1 VSTVID
7 ADVLVIGGGV
17 AGSSTARLLAEV
29 GYEVIVFDKAQF
41 PRDKPCG
48 EGVMPTGVR
57 LLDRLGVLNQI
68 SPHQRRMLRGVG
80 FVVNGRASIRGD
92 FPDIGD
98 GFNRGMGIRRIT
110 LDDIVLRHARAH
122 PRVHI
127 HESEAAVDVKWPAR
141 GLPEV
146 STAAGRYRGRII
158 VGADGLRSMVRR
170 KLRLERPLGRRQR
183 FGVRAHF
190 SFPDTMR
197 MDEYVTVFRDAG
209 AECYMTPVGD
219 SELEVALLLERGR
232 MKAFG
237 GRLGAEYDS
246 YLKSVPHLQAKLAGG
261 QRMSD
266 VLACGPFDV
275 GTTSRVA
282 DRAILVGDAG
292 GYLDPIT
299 GEGISLALQSA
310 YWSAEIVDQALQRD
324 DLSAKALRPYHD
336 RVEHF
341 IRHHKLLTRA
351 LLFLGLH
358 RELFGFIIKRLRRS
372 PDLYSSLLAVNCGAI
387 RLADIRRA
395 DLWRVIVGGDVHD
408 HAVVEE
414 GEQGTWTR

>member
-1 VSTVID
+1 VSGVID

-17 AGSSTARLLAEV
+17 AGSSTARLLAEA
-29 GYEVIVFDKAQF
+29 GYHVIVFDKARF
-41 PRDKPCG
+41 PRDKACG

-57 LLDRLGVLNQI
+57 LLDQLGVLNQI
-68 SPHQRRMLRGVG
+68 PPNQRSMLRGVG
-80 FVVNGRASIRGD
+80 FVVNGAESIRGD

-98 GFNRGMGIRRIT
+98 GFNRGIGVRRII
-110 LDDIVLRHARAH
+110 LDDVVLRHARAH
-122 PRVHI
+122 PHVEV
-127 HESEAAVDVKWPAR
+127 HESEEVVDVKWPSTT
-141 GLPEV
+141 LPEV
-146 STAAGRYRGRII
+146 WTAAGRYRGRII
-158 VGADGLRSMVRR
+158 VGADGVRSTVRR
-170 KLRLERPLGRRQR
+170 TLGLERPLGRRQR

-190 SFPDTMR
+190 AFPDTMT
-197 MDEYVTVFRDAG
+197 MDQYVTVFQDAG
-209 AECYMTPVGD
+209 AECYMTPVGP
-219 SELEVALLLERGR
+219 SQLEVALLLERGR

-246 YLKSVPHLQAKLAGG
+246 YLNSLPHLRTKLAGA

-275 GTTSRVA
+275 ATTSRVA

-310 YWSAEIVDQALQRD
+310 YWSAEIVNEALQRD

-336 RVEHF
+336 RVEDF
-341 IRHHKLLTRA
+341 IRHHKILTRA

-358 RELFGFIIKRLRRS
+358 RQLFGFIIKRLRRS
-372 PDLYSSLLAVNCGAI
+372 PELYSSLLAVNCGAI
-387 RLADIRRA
+387 RFPDIKGV
-395 DLWRVIVGGDVHD
+395 DLWRVIVGDELHD
-408 HAVVEE
+408 HA
-414 GEQGTWTR
+414 

>member
-1 VSTVID
+1 VSGIIH

-17 AGSSTARLLAEV
+17 AGAATARLLGEA
-29 GYEVIVFDKAQF
+29 GHQVIVFDKAQF

-68 SPHQRRMLRGVG
+68 LPNRRRMLRGVG
-80 FVVNGRASIRGD
+80 FVVNGTTSIRGD
-92 FPDIGD
+92 FPDIGN
-98 GFNRGMGIRRIT
+98 GFNRGMGIRRLI

-122 PRVHI
+122 PRVQI
-127 HESEAAVDVKWPAR
+127 HESEPAIDVTWPSA
-141 GLPEV
+141 GPEV
-146 STAAGRYRGRII
+146 VTPAGRYRGRII
-158 VGADGLRSMVRR
+158 VGADGLRSLVRR
-170 KLRLERPLGRRQR
+170 KLDLQRPPTRRQR

-219 SELEVALLLERGR
+219 SELEVALLLERGS

-246 YLKSVPHLQAKLAGG
+246 YLKSLPHLRTKLMGG

-299 GEGISLALQSA
+299 GEGISLALQCA
-310 YWSAEIVDQALQRD
+310 YWSAEIVDNALRRN

-341 IRHHKLLTRA
+341 ISHHKLLTRA
-351 LLFLGLH
+351 LLFLGVH
-358 RELFGFIIKRLRRS
+358 RQLFGFIIKRLRRS
-372 PDLYSSLLAVNCGAI
+372 PELYSSLLAVNCGAI
-387 RLADIRRA
+387 RLADIRGT
-395 DLWRVIVGGDVHD
+395 DLWRVIVGADARD

-414 GEQGTWTR
+414 GERRTWTR